1 MKKFLLLFLTI
12 TVSLLLFACGSE
24 KNNGNQKVK
33 KTVITYCNWNIGTE
47 EENNLWRRRVE
58 AYNNSHD
65 DVRIE
70 IITQPDGTSYDDFL
84 ATLASG
90 GDLPDVFMVNSVP
103 TAVINKWAR
112 EITDIAS
119 NDGEWNDIP
128 EALRE
133 SITYNGH
140 IYAVPAGQYYMGLF
154 ANLDLI
160 EGFLKKG
167 ESAEEKFAPGEF
179 TTEAWIETVKAMCNI
194 TPRDGSGTIGMN
206 AVGDMLNWLPSVVD
220 KSGETKHFV
229 WDGKKFN
236 FTSDILLDAFQII
249 TDLGDPTSQYVFD
262 SVPATEGEGDNITEL
277 RSQIFGPGSASDVFS
292 AGRMGFI
299 QEGSWAGG
307 YSKVDFNCMF
317 TSYPDGKVVAAT
329 DFMVISKSC
338 EHPELAYD
346 VAKYMTFGAEG
357 ANAMFDILDKNPDA
371 GLTLTCIPL
380 NTKAEI
386 SNKWFSYIK
395 MKGLKEV
402 FAAVESGKCEV
413 IVEGNKTIPGFLKA
427 RYNTN
432 TGLSFPGVRDG
443 SLLTIGDFLWE
454 VCLGNISINDYTAN
468 MTPQLEAKLNEQ
480 VTNDYASM
488 GLTQ

>member
-1 MKKFLLLFLTI
+1 MKKFLLLCLTI
-12 TVSLLLFACGSE
+12 TVSLLLFACGGE
-24 KNNGNQKVK
+24 KQNEQKVK

-47 EENNLWRRRVE
+47 EDNNLCRRRVE
-58 AYNNSHD
+58 AFNKSHD
-65 DVRIE
+65 KVRIE

-103 TAVINKWAR
+103 TAVINKWAL
-112 EITDIAS
+112 EITDIALGDS
-119 NDGEWNDIP
+119 EWNDIP
-128 EALRE
+128 QALRD
-133 SITYNGH
+133 SITYDGH

-167 ESAEEKFAPGEF
+167 ESAEEVFAPGEF
-179 TTEAWIETVKAMCNI
+179 TTEKWIETVKAMRNI

-220 KSGETKHFV
+220 KTGQTKHFV

-249 TDLGDPTSQYVFD
+249 ADLGDPNNQYVYD
-262 SVPATEGEGDNITEL
+262 AVPATEGEGDNITEF
-277 RSQIFGPGSASDVFS
+277 RSQIFGPGSASDVFT

-307 YSKVDFNCMF
+307 YSNVDFNCMF

-338 EHPELAYD
+338 THVEEAYE

-357 ANAMFDILDKNPDA
+357 ANAMFDILDNNPDSN
-371 GLTLTCIPL
+371 LTLTCIPL
-380 NTKAEI
+380 NTNEEI
-386 SNKWFSYIK
+386 STRWFKYLD

-402 FAAVESGKCEV
+402 FEAVEAGKCEV

-427 RYNTN
+427 RYTVN
-432 TGLSFPGVRDG
+432 TGLSFPGVREG

-454 VCLGNISINDYTAN
+454 VCLGNISINEYTAN